1 MNSKIKKIATAA
13 GLALSLSTALMAQQ
27 VLTLDDCLRMSV
39 TGNKELEEARQKVL
53 MSDYDKKI
61 ALANYF
67 PKISASGTYMYN
79 SRNLALVGDETSAM
93 LQNMGTLT
101 QGAISS
107 SVEAFMYATQS
118 LPKDAMWQAAL
129 QAMSGLDVSSALNG
143 IGSSID
149 QALHLN
155 IRNVYAGIVSV
166 QQPVFMGGKIIES
179 NKIAGMAKEL
189 SETQYQ
195 SLCQD
200 VMSEVEQTYWQIVSI
215 AGKKKLA
222 EAYCELLSQM
232 EKDAQIAVAEGVA
245 VQSDLLGIKV
255 KHNEAMT
262 LVSRTTNGLILSKML
277 LCKQI
282 GLPMDSDVMLSDENL
297 DFIPEPAYVNNK
309 SLEAI
314 EADRMETRMLDL
326 AGKIYDKKV
335 NVAVADMLPRIAVTG
350 NYLITNP
357 NLFNGYQ
364 TNFGGM
370 FNVGVCVNIPIFHA
384 TESLQK
390 TRKAKAEAQ
399 IYKIRYEDACQ
410 KIDLQVQQLM
420 HQQDE
425 SRNRLLAAASNLEC
439 AEENL
444 RAATLGF
451 AEGVVEANVTLQAQT
466 AWMQAHSEYIDAG
479 VEAQINHSNLLKAQG
494 EYGNK

>member
-1 MNSKIKKIATAA
+1 MTIKFKKIA
-13 GLALSLSTALMAQQ
+13 LVSVLVMSVCPALIAQQ

-39 TGNKELEEARQKVL
+39 TGSKELEEARQKVL
-53 MSDYDKKI
+53 MSDYDRKI

-79 SRNLALVGDETSAM
+79 SRNLALISDETGTM
-93 LQNMGTLT
+93 LDNIGTLT
-101 QGAISS
+101 QGAVAS
-107 SVEAFMYATQS
+107 SVGAFMEATKA

-129 QAMSGLDVSSALNG
+129 QAMSGIDVSGALNA
-143 IGSSID
+143 IGSSIN
-149 QALHLN
+149 QALHLD
-155 IRNVYAGIVSV
+155 IQNVYGGIVSV
-166 QQPVFMGGKIIES
+166 QQPVFMGGKIVAS

-189 SETQYQ
+189 TETQYE

-200 VMSEVEQTYWQIVSI
+200 VMSQVEQTYWQTVSI

-222 EAYCELLSQM
+222 QTYEELLRQM
-232 EKDAQIAVAEGVA
+232 EADAEVSVAEGVA

-255 KHNEAMT
+255 KHNEART
-262 LVSRTTNGLILSKML
+262 LVSRTSNGLVLSKML

-282 GLPMDSDVMLSDENL
+282 GLPLDSDITLSDENL
-297 DFIPEPAYVNNK
+297 DFIPEPEYVNGK
-309 SLEAI
+309 SLAEI
-314 EADRMETRMLDL
+314 EADRMETRMLSL

-335 NVAVADMLPRIAVTG
+335 NVAVAEMLPKIAVTG

-364 TNFGGM
+364 NNFGGM

-384 TESLQK
+384 TENLQR

-420 HQQDE
+420 RQQDE
-425 SRNRLLAAASNLEC
+425 SRTRLIAAASNLDC

-444 RAATLGF
+444 RSAMLGF
-451 AEGVVEANVTLQAQT
+451 SEGVVETSVTLQAQT
-466 AWMQAHSEYIDAG
+466 AWMQAHSEYIEAG
-479 VEAQINHSNLLKAQG
+479 VEAQMTHSNLLKAQG
-494 EYGNK
+494 IYRNE

>member
-1 MNSKIKKIATAA
+1 MNLLIKKIAVTA
-13 GLALSLSTALMAQQ
+13 GLAISLSTSLTAQQ
-27 VLTLDDCLRMSV
+27 ILTLDDCLRMSIS
-39 TGNKELEEARQKVL
+39 GNKELEEAKQKVL
-53 MSDYDKKI
+53 MADYDKKI

-79 SRNLALVGDETSAM
+79 SRNLALVSDETGAL
-93 LQNMGTLT
+93 LQNMGTMV
-101 QGAISS
+101 QGSISS
-107 SVEAFMYATQS
+107 GLEAFKYATQN

-129 QAMSGLDVSSALNG
+129 QAMSGLDVSGALNS

-149 QALHLN
+149 QALHLDIQN
-155 IRNVYAGIVSV
+155 IYGGIVSV
-166 QQPVFMGGKIIES
+166 QQPVFVGGKIIAS

-200 VMSEVEQTYWQIVSI
+200 VMSQVEQAYWQIVSI

-222 EAYCELLSQM
+222 EAYEQMLGQM
-232 EKDAQIAVAEGVA
+232 ESDAEISVAEGVA
-245 VQSDLLGIKV
+245 VQSDLLSIKV
-255 KHNEAMT
+255 KHNEAITM
-262 LVSRTTNGLILSKML
+262 VNRTTNGLVLSKML

-282 GLPMDSDVMLSDENL
+282 GLPLDSDITLTDENL
-297 DFIPEPAYVNNK
+297 DFIPEPSYVNNK
-309 SLEAI
+309 TLEQI
-314 EADRMETRMLDL
+314 EADRMETKMLDL

-335 NVAVADMLPRIAVTG
+335 NVAVADMLPKIAITG

-364 TNFGGM
+364 NKFGGM

-399 IYKIRYEDACQ
+399 IYKIRYEEACQ

-420 HQQDE
+420 RQQDE
-425 SRNRLLAAASNLEC
+425 SRNRMIAAASNLDC

-444 RAATLGF
+444 RSAMIGF
-451 AEGVVEANVTLQAQT
+451 SEGVVETNVTLQAQA

-479 VEAQINHSNLLKAQG
+479 VEAQMTHSNLLKAQG
-494 EYGNK
+494 QYRNQ